1 MTRDPYL
8 PSPEVCDWLL
18 AQEWSKPATV
28 HVNSPESTGWR
39 DDCCRATAALG
50 RDGVI
55 ELLAF
60 AEDLEMLRED
70 QRQRRETPE
79 QRVERLNKVISG
91 VAAATGRTPTRKLTV
106 ADLDEPV
113 DKADPETALLERIL
127 AEVAQTD
134 LTAFQGIGILQTAA
148 TMMISQCYDLV
159 NRGDQQ

>member
-1 MTRDPYL
+1 MAKNKQRDEYL

-18 AQEWSKPATV
+18 AQEWSEPATV

-70 QRQRRETPE
+70 QRQRAEAIDGLVSTLRDHAKN
-79 QRVERLNKVISG
+79 VEIRW
-91 VAAATGRTPTRKLTV
+91 
-106 ADLDEPV
+106 
-113 DKADPETALLERIL
+113 
-127 AEVAQTD
+127 
-134 LTAFQGIGILQTAA
+134 
-148 TMMISQCYDLV
+148 
-159 NRGDQQ
+159 